1 MSPRST
7 ADQALRTR
15 ETIVAGAVARA
26 SVEGLEG
33 LTIGTL
39 ATELGLSKAGVVGPF
54 GSKEG
59 LQLATF
65 AAAMN
70 HVRVRVW
77 DPAADRPAG
86 RARLQ
91 AVCEN
96 WVSYLSG
103 DGCPPGG
110 CFMTAAATEWD
121 SRTGPVH
128 DAVARDQRRWL
139 RVLAAEAEVAVR
151 ARERPA
157 ATDPAQVAFELNA
170 IAMGLNQAL
179 RLHGDHAAVA
189 HARRAF
195 ARVLE
200 N

>member
-7 ADQALRTR
+7 ADQAIRTR

-39 ATELGLSKAGVVGPF
+39 AAELGLSKAGVVGPF

-59 LQLATF
+59 LQLAAF
-65 AAAMN
+65 AAAMDDF
-70 HVRVRVW
+70 RVRVW

-96 WVSYLSG
+96 WVRYLTG

-110 CFMTAAATEWD
+110 CFMTAASTEWD

-139 RVLAAEAEVAVR
+139 RALAAEAEGAVR
-151 ARERPA
+151 TRELPTE
-157 ATDPAQVAFELNA
+157 TDPAQVAFELNA

-179 RLHGDHAAVA
+179 RLQHDEGAIER
-189 HARRAF
+189 ARRAIG
-195 ARVLE
+195 RVLGG
-200 N
+200 